1 MQDAVGLVLAHDV
14 TEIIPQKK
22 KDVAFKRGRIIERER
37 RGTSSELG
45 KKLRIR
51 GGGRRKRGT

>member
-22 KDVAFKRGRIIERER
+22 KDVAFKRGRIIERGDVER
-37 RGTSSELG
+37 LMDLG
-45 KKLRIR
+45 KLRIR
-51 GGGRRKRGT
+51 DRGRRKGGT